1 MLKLILIESGTSH
14 GIKQFY
20 IIDISINLYRRETM
34 AKRKSIFRRIKEAF
48 VNFFGNIR
56 FYKGGVILFGDSKYK
71 LKGTDWRSI
80 LDSLQP
86 GDIVGSAHNN
96 YISAWFI
103 KGDFGHVG
111 VYVGDNRII
120 HVRTDGIANEDI
132 LTFLRADNTFVVR
145 VTDQSLVEGAIKKA
159 YEQLA
164 KDIEYDYDFDK
175 QDTEQFYCSEF
186 TDFCYNYPLRGGV
199 SKDKTFIYPDDY
211 LIPSDLFDI
220 IWTKQ

>member
-96 YISAWFI
+96 YVSAWFI

-132 LTFLRADNTFVVR
+132 LTFLRACNSDGEDFEIYSYAYIFFGSTFF
-145 VTDQSLVEGAIKKA
+145 DWNCQISSLSCFLFRPQKFRKM
-159 YEQLA
+159 
-164 KDIEYDYDFDK
+164 K
-175 QDTEQFYCSEF
+175 Q
-186 TDFCYNYPLRGGV
+186 
-199 SKDKTFIYPDDY
+199 
-211 LIPSDLFDI
+211 
-220 IWTKQ
+220 